1 MARIRHIVLYTED
14 LDKEAMFYCKEL
26 DLTQKKETASG
37 AIYLSEGYTH
47 LAPLKRRGTVKPG
60 LRPSGFEVE
69 GLKRVQEHLR
79 WIKPNIEF
87 LEPYA
92 EVAFAEC
99 ETNDP
104 DGNPFDISEKGWEV

>member
-1 MARIRHIVLYTED
+1 MARTRHIVLYTED

-37 AIYLSEGYTH
+37 AIYLSEGYTN

-60 LRPSGFEVE
+60 LHPSGFEVE

-79 WIKPNIEF
+79 RIKPNIEF

-104 DGNPFDISEKGWEV
+104 DGNPFDVSEKGPEV

>member
-1 MARIRHIVLYTED
+1 MARTRHIVFYTED
-14 LDKEAMFYCKEL
+14 LDNEAEIYCKGL
-26 DLTQKKETASG
+26 DLTQKKETVSG
-37 AIYLSEGYTH
+37 AIYLSEGYTN
-47 LAPLKRRGTVKPG
+47 LAPPKRRGTVKPG
-60 LRPSGFEVE
+60 LHPSGFEVE

-79 WIKPNIEF
+79 RIKPNIEF